1 MNTKIVYILTSS
13 EKDFYLEQTMI
24 SACSLKKHNPDCYA
38 ILVIDSRTNL
48 QLQGSRHNIMQYF
61 DELKVIDVPV
71 EFNQIQSS
79 RYIKTSLRNLIDGN
93 YLFIDGDTVICDDLS
108 EIDRFNEPI
117 AAVLDCHLP
126 ISEHQHKKLI
136 CEWAEK
142 AGWEII
148 GDKYYNSG
156 VMYVSDTPVAHDFY
170 KLWHDKWLEN
180 SNKGFPRDQPTMGLT
195 NNAMS
200 GLISEMPGQWNCQIF
215 DNGIKYFGDAK
226 IIHYFSSRGAISS
239 ASPFI
244 LANNEIMADIRKNDY
259 FIPISLLSLICDH
272 RNLLSSGIT
281 LIGKEDASFYYS
293 SLAYYLKKIYK
304 SHPNMYDKVE
314 KIIAFIINILN

>member
-1 MNTKIVYILTSS
+1 
-13 EKDFYLEQTMI
+13 
-24 SACSLKKHNPDCYA
+24 
-38 ILVIDSRTNL
+38 
-48 QLQGSRHNIMQYF
+48 
-61 DELKVIDVPV
+61 
-71 EFNQIQSS
+71 
-79 RYIKTSLRNLIDGN
+79 
-93 YLFIDGDTVICDDLS
+93 
-108 EIDRFNEPI
+108 
-117 AAVLDCHLP
+117 
-126 ISEHQHKKLI
+126 
-136 CEWAEK
+136 
-142 AGWEII
+142 
-148 GDKYYNSG
+148 
-156 VMYVSDTPVAHDFY
+156 
-170 KLWHDKWLEN
+170 
-180 SNKGFPRDQPTMGLT
+180 
-195 NNAMS
+195 
-200 GLISEMPGQWNCQIF
+200 MPGQWNCQIF